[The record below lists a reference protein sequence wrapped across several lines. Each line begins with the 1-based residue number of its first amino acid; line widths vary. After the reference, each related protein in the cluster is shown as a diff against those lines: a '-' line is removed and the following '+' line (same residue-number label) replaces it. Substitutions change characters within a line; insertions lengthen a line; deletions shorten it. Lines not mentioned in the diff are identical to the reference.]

1 MKSLRKAI
9 TFIALAFALGAG
21 AQIQWLE
28 TSHNFGAIDESVGPV
43 DCQFKFVNT
52 SDEPVSI
59 IKAHASC
66 GCTSPKYSRDAVA
79 PGDTAAITVTYD
91 PAGRP
96 GKFTKTVAVDF
107 SNDMPRTK
115 LYISGTVVG
124 SESTVA
130 QRYPIDCSD
139 KIKLSR
145 GVVMFGEIIKGQ
157 TRPVFL
163 EAYNRSTTTI
173 RPRVEGLPPYITVDV
188 APDTVPPGQQ
198 FTYIFYIHS
207 AKTPLYDVL
216 NDSVTVL
223 ADNGAPACT
232 IPMVAIVKEDFS
244 KLSAKDLKKA
254 PVISPDTKSLDFGR
268 LSNQQQQMSCT
279 ITNTGKSPLKIR
291 RLYSAE
297 PCVAAKISS
306 ETIKP
311 GKSATITVDINP
323 SQIPGNILNA
333 RLQIIS
339 NDPTTPITNLRLV
352 GEINR

>member
-9 TFIALAFALGAG
+9 TFITLAVALSAG
-21 AQIQWLE
+21 AQIHWLE
-28 TSHNFGAIDESVGPV
+28 TTHNFGAIDESVGPV
-43 DCQFKFVNT
+43 DCLFKFINT
-52 SDEPVSI
+52 STEPVTI
-59 IKAHASC
+59 VRAHASC

-107 SNDMPRTK
+107 SNNAPRTK
-115 LYISGTVVG
+115 LYITGTVVG

-130 QRYPIDCSD
+130 QRYPIACSD
-139 KIKLSR
+139 QIKLSR
-145 GVVMFGEIIKGQ
+145 GAVMFGEINKGQ

-163 EAYNRSTTTI
+163 DAYNRSTATI
-173 RPRVEGLPPYITVDV
+173 RPRVEGVPSYISVDV

-198 FTYIFYIHS
+198 FTYIFYLHS
-207 AKTPLYDVL
+207 AKTPLYGVL

-223 ADNGAPACT
+223 ADNGSPACT
-232 IPMVAIVKEDFS
+232 IPIVAIVKEDFS
-244 KLSAKDLKKA
+244 KLTPKQLQKA
-254 PVISPDTKSLDFGR
+254 PEMSTDTKSLDFGR
-268 LSNQQQQMSCT
+268 LSAEPQQMSCT

-297 PCVAAKISS
+297 PGVAAKISS

-311 GKSATITVDINP
+311 GKSATVTVDINP

-333 RLQIIS
+333 RLQIIT

>member
-1 MKSLRKAI
+1 MKSLRTAI
-9 TFIALAFALGAG
+9 TFIALSLALSAG

-28 TSHNFGAIDESVGPV
+28 TTHNFGAIDESVGPV
-43 DCQFKFVNT
+43 DCQFKFINN
-52 SDEPVSI
+52 SPESVSI
-59 IKAHASC
+59 VRAHASC

-107 SNDMPRTK
+107 SNNAPRTK
-115 LYISGTVVG
+115 LYITGTVVG
-124 SESTVA
+124 AEATVA

-139 KIKLSR
+139 NIKLSR
-145 GVVMFGEIIKGQ
+145 GAVMFGEVIKGQ

-163 EAYNRSTTTI
+163 EAYNRSTSTI
-173 RPRVEGLPPYITVDV
+173 RPRVEGLPSYITVDV

-198 FTYIFYIHS
+198 FTYIFYLHS
-207 AKTPLYDVL
+207 AKTPLYGVL

-223 ADNGAPACT
+223 TPDGTPACT
-232 IPMVAIVKEDFS
+232 VPLVAIVKEDFS
-244 KLSAKDLKKA
+244 KLTPKELQKA
-254 PVISPDTKSLDFGR
+254 PVISPDSKSLDFGQ
-268 LSNQQQQMSCT
+268 LTAQTAHMSCT
-279 ITNTGKSPLKIR
+279 IANTGKSPLKIR

-297 PCVAAKISS
+297 PGVYAKISS

-311 GKSATITVDINP
+311 GKSATVTIDINP
-323 SQIPGNILNA
+323 AQIPGNILNA

-339 NDPTTPITNLRLV
+339 NDPVSPTTNLRLV
-352 GEINR
+352 GEIKR